1 MSSGCAGS
9 GASWTCTGSQRGGTI
24 RPPLSTSQFI
34 WEPTPD
40 YVENARVTAFMREHE
55 IADWQELHRRSVEDI
70 GWFWDAVVKHLG
82 IDFFEPYSQVV
93 DESRGP
99 QWSTWFGGGTVNLT
113 HNCVDRHAAG
123 ERALATAVS
132 WESEDGEVRTVTY
145 AELSAEVNR
154 LANALLAAGIKQG
167 DAVGV
172 YLPMSPRW

>member
-55 IADWQELHRRSVEDI
+55 IADWRELHRRSVEDI

-82 IDFFEPYSQVV
+82 IEFFEPYAQVV

-99 QWSTWFGGGTVNLT
+99 RVDARGSAAAPSTSRTT
-113 HNCVDRHAAG
+113 ASTATRPAS
-123 ERALATAVS
+123 ERP
-132 WESEDGEVRTVTY
+132 
-145 AELSAEVNR
+145 
-154 LANALLAAGIKQG
+154 Q
-167 DAVGV
+167 
-172 YLPMSPRW
+172 PP